1 MQHVLEDER
10 CNPDT
15 TYEEESLLSLDSL
28 FEEDPDEVTFVPPP
42 RPQSTYVPT
51 RGILYIIGI
60 TSKKDIKFH
69 LFDCFDP
76 SEELPVIALIEPT
89 HSSPQKK
96 HVSLFPVVKE
106 DYEYKLAK
114 ELGPLSTEIGEYLLL
129 MWCGLAHQ
137 HSTIEY
143 GNMWGDIKG
152 GDIPYRKYWTKSTPL
167 DLSTM
172 QEIRKK
178 IIETNG
184 NSEFHITHMT
194 TKGRNQHN
202 IIYIVNLYRKSVREV
217 GSFREPH
224 RLIIG
229 TNFSDYVTKPRPHA
243 CVW

>member
-1 MQHVLEDER
+1 M
-10 CNPDT
+10 
-15 TYEEESLLSLDSL
+15 
-28 FEEDPDEVTFVPPP
+28 
-42 RPQSTYVPT
+42 
-51 RGILYIIGI
+51 
-60 TSKKDIKFH
+60 
-69 LFDCFDP
+69 
-76 SEELPVIALIEPT
+76 IALIEPT
-89 HSSPQKK
+89 HSLPQKK

-129 MWCGLAHQ
+129 MWFGLAHQ
-137 HSTIEY
+137 HSSMECGI
-143 GNMWGDIKG
+143 MG
-152 GDIPYRKYWTKSTPL
+152 GDIPYRKYWTEYTHF

-202 IIYIVNLYRKSVREV
+202 IIYIVNLYRNSVWEV

-229 TNFSDYVTKPRPHA
+229 TDVSDYVTKPRPRA